1 VGRPPLAASWGAT
14 IDPASSRGPRSRPE
28 AAVPSPQRHIL
39 ALNDSDEVLKV
50 FRLLLEEEGY
60 RVTTQKYML
69 KDMDAIHADPPD
81 LIILDYMWAGDD
93 TGWSMLQ
100 MLRMDRTTAKTPIIL
115 CTGAKH
121 EITELGD
128 RLTEQNVRV
137 VLKPFDIDE
146 LLGVITTALAT
157 TA

>member
-1 VGRPPLAASWGAT
+1 M
-14 IDPASSRGPRSRPE
+14 
-28 AAVPSPQRHIL
+28 PSPQRHIL

-93 TGWSMLQ
+93 GGWSMLQ
-100 MLRMDRTTAKTPIIL
+100 MLRMDRLTARTPIVL
-115 CTGAKH
+115 CTGAKR